1 MCTLIVASK
10 VWKQWPLVIAANRDE
25 QVSRPSAPPSVRAV
39 GPMTV
44 LAPTDLLA
52 GGTWLGLNAA
62 GLFVGITNR
71 FGQAPDASR
80 KSRGA
85 LVLAALEH
93 SSRAAAADMISSLNP
108 RDYNGFNLLIGDV
121 QGALVLWS
129 DGHVLTLDELDPGL
143 HVITERSYG
152 AGPSDR
158 IEHLQLRLAGLTG
171 AQTFDRAELEILLR
185 RHERIGFEGSCV
197 HVPEMNYAT
206 RSSTLVQLGRGPQSV
221 RFFWADGPPCVH
233 PYRDM
238 SPEAVQMMNG

>member
-1 MCTLIVASK
+1 M
-10 VWKQWPLVIAANRDE
+10 IAANRDE

-52 GGTWLGLNAA
+52 GGSWLGLNTA

-71 FGQAPDASR
+71 FGQPSDPSR

-108 RDYNGFNLLIGDV
+108 CDYNGFNLLVADT

-129 DGHVLTLDELDPGL
+129 DGNVLTLDELEPGL

-152 AGPSDR
+152 AGASDR
-158 IEHLQLRLAGLTG
+158 IEHLQLRLAGLAG
-171 AQTFDRAELEILLR
+171 AKKFDRSELETLLR
-185 RHERIGFEGSCV
+185 RHEMMGFEGSCV

-206 RSSTLVQLGRGPQSV
+206 RSSTIVQLGRSPQSV
-221 RFFWADGPPCVH
+221 RFFCTDGPPCVH
-233 PYRDM
+233 QYRDI
-238 SPEAVQMMNG
+238 SHEAVRMMNG